1 MSALRQ
7 VLIEYFQ
14 IRAFLYITQLG
25 YQISEYLLFKRLIWE
40 WINLSWNEQEQEQD
54 LNNRIEPFMFV
65 TRSLDEIRFWSRIM
79 KEHSLF
85 LRLGFRAD
93 DKQLI
98 MEANQFFQIF
108 ERIEQRSHSFT
119 NQTDPEQIRRFNSE
133 VQQAATNIF
142 AFKRKVLGLIL
153 SCQLP
158 GANNFPLLVDHI
170 SREANYFRKRLI
182 ELNEGKLKP
191 LADAIIKENV
201 FFLRIMADHAKF
213 IGHLLDPSER
223 KLIDMARNFSN
234 DFDELLFQA
243 RDLEGMRPHS
253 QTVPLLDQFLDQN
266 RVSVVSLRDFKKTAR
281 GLIEECK
288 IKSIIHPLL
297 ADHVF
302 REAEHFLEIIDMFE
316 AHLTSGPKPR

>member
-1 MSALRQ
+1 MNANS
-7 VLIEYFQ
+7 
-14 IRAFLYITQLG
+14 
-25 YQISEYLLFKRLIWE
+25 
-40 WINLSWNEQEQEQD
+40 QD
-54 LNNRIEPFMFV
+54 FNAEMFV

-85 LRLGFRAD
+85 LRLGFRCD
-93 DKQLI
+93 DTQLI
-98 MEANQFFQIF
+98 EEANQYYRLF
-108 ERIEQRSHSFT
+108 EQIEQRSHSFT
-119 NQTDPEQIRRFNSE
+119 NQTDPGQIKRFNSE
-133 VQQAATNIF
+133 VQQAATGIF

-153 SCQLP
+153 TCKLP
-158 GANNFPLLVDHI
+158 GANNFPLLVDHT

-191 LADAIIKENV
+191 LEDAIIKENV

-223 KLIDMARNFSN
+223 KLVDMARNFSN
-234 DFDELLFQA
+234 DFDTLLFQA
-243 RDLEGMRPHS
+243 RDLDSMRPQS
-253 QTVPLLDQFLDQN
+253 QTVPLLDQFLDEN

-281 GLIEECK
+281 DLIEECK

-302 REAEHFLEIIDMFE
+302 REAERFLEIIDMFE
-316 AHLTSGPKPR
+316 SHLTGGIPKQR

>member
-1 MSALRQ
+1 MYWEE
-7 VLIEYFQ
+7 EYQ
-14 IRAFLYITQLG
+14 SG
-25 YQISEYLLFKRLIWE
+25 ESNISPTE
-40 WINLSWNEQEQEQD
+40 
-54 LNNRIEPFMFV
+54 FV
-65 TRSLDEIRFWSRIM
+65 TKSLEEIRFWSRIM

-85 LRLGFRAD
+85 LRLGFRAED
-93 DKQLI
+93 TQLI
-98 MEANQFFQIF
+98 AEANHFYQLF
-108 ERIEQRSHSFT
+108 ERIEQQSHAFT
-119 NQTDPEQIRRFNSE
+119 NQTDPMTIRRFNTE
-133 VQQAATNIF
+133 VQVAATNIY

-158 GANNFPLLVDHI
+158 GANNFPLLVDHT

-223 KLIDMARNFSN
+223 KLVDMSRDFSN
-234 DFDELLFQA
+234 DFDQLLFQA
-243 RDLEGMRPHS
+243 RDLDGMRPQS

-281 GLIEECK
+281 DLIEECK

-297 ADHVF
+297 ADHVY
-302 REAEHFLEIIDMFE
+302 REAEHFLTIIDLFD
-316 AHLTSGPKPR
+316 AHLTGANA

>member
-1 MSALRQ
+1 MNGD
-7 VLIEYFQ
+7 EK
-14 IRAFLYITQLG
+14 
-25 YQISEYLLFKRLIWE
+25 LLHADTGVTSGI
-40 WINLSWNEQEQEQD
+40 
-54 LNNRIEPFMFV
+54 FV
-65 TRSLDEIRFWSRIM
+65 ERSLNEIRFWSRIM

-85 LRLGFRAD
+85 LRLGFRAED
-93 DKQLI
+93 TQLI
-98 MEANQFFQIF
+98 NEANQFYRLF
-108 ERIEQRSHSFT
+108 EQIEQTAYFYT
-119 NQTDPEQIRRFNSE
+119 NQTDPEQIRDFNSE
-133 VQQAATNIF
+133 VQQAASSIYV
-142 AFKRKVLGLIL
+142 FKRKVLGLIL
-153 SCQLP
+153 TCKMQ

-191 LADAIIKENV
+191 LPDAIIKENV

-223 KLIDMARNFSN
+223 KLIDIARDFSN
-234 DFDELLFQA
+234 DFDQLMYQA
-243 RDLEGMRPHS
+243 RDLESMKPQS

-281 GLIEECK
+281 DLIEQCK

-302 REAEHFLEIIDMFE
+302 READRFLEIIDMFD
-316 AHLTSGPKPR
+316 AHLTSTNSPHR